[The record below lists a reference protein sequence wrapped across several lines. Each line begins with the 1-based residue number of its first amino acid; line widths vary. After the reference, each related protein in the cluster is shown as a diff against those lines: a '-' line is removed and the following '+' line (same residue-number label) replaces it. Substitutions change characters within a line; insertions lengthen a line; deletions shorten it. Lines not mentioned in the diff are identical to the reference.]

1 MKRMATEGVDGRL
14 AQDDGLGGG
23 DDGDGEEATV
33 FAGTRSQAT
42 PRPGGGAAQL
52 GADGA
57 GRGVAQKEDRV
68 GAGIGV
74 VGILGE
80 QTLNEAPGFGELAQV
95 DEQFSVVN
103 GEAEDHA
110 IRALVSETPL
120 ADHEARD
127 ARRHA
132 EALARHRAHLIES
145 IVDLE
150 RRQDELLDEM
160 VLDDVQLY

>member
-1 MKRMATEGVDGRL
+1 MAGMSRWRLERRLSQNSARL
-14 AQDDGLGGG
+14 ASLR
-23 DDGDGEEATV
+23 A
-33 FAGTRSQAT
+33 
-42 PRPGGGAAQL
+42 
-52 GADGA
+52 
-57 GRGVAQKEDRV
+57 
-68 GAGIGV
+68 
-74 VGILGE
+74 
-80 QTLNEAPGFGELAQV
+80 ELAQV
-95 DEQFSVVN
+95 DEQFAVVN

-132 EALARHRAHLIES
+132 EALARHRAHLIDS

-160 VLDDVQLY
+160 AALR